1 VRDEKS
7 LTDGDKKINL
17 KQQKDIVVVGKYKIS
32 IVTLIFFGVA
42 ALEL

>member
-32 IVTLIFFGVA
+32 IY
-42 ALEL
+42 